1 VIVAALSLWFALAPP
16 QVSTAMEHVRAGV
29 EAHQSGQLDSAIAEF
44 QQATELDPQLALA
57 FVDLGAMY
65 VEKRDFGAAIAP
77 LKRAL
82 ELNPNVAGAHQ
93 LLGYALLGQGY
104 PTEAIPHFEQA
115 HDDDTLGIALLEA
128 GDYARAVPLLQ
139 KSLAKNPNDPDLL
152 YDYGRASGLLSKQ
165 VFDDLEARFPN
176 SPRSHQMMAQNYA
189 ALRDVPNAE
198 KEYREALRLRPEI
211 SGLHLELGEVYAR
224 AQQWD
229 QAEQEYRAETQIQP
243 GNAEAAYRLG
253 EALVQE
259 GKFHDARVAL
269 SHSDQLKP
277 DMPETLYMLGKAA
290 SLDGDGALA
299 ERSWKR
305 VLDLEKG
312 TPLVAQAHFS
322 LSGLYRKQGK
332 AQQAAHEMEEFRA
345 LSKAGQTPE
354 PPQ

>member
-1 VIVAALSLWFALAPP
+1 
-16 QVSTAMEHVRAGV
+16 MEHVRAGV
-29 EAHQSGQLDSAIAEF
+29 EAHKSGQLDSAIAEF
-44 QQATELDPQLALA
+44 LEATKLDPQLALA

-82 ELNPNVAGAHQ
+82 ELNPAVEGAHQ
-93 LLGYALLGQGY
+93 LLGYALLGEGRAA
-104 PTEAIPHFEQA
+104 EAIPHFEQA
-115 HDDDTLGIALLEA
+115 HDDDTLGIALLES
-128 GDYARAVPLLQ
+128 GDYSRAVPLLQ

-152 YDYGRASGLLSKQ
+152 YYYGRASGLLSKQ

-189 ALRDVPNAE
+189 VLRDVPNAE
-198 KEYREALRLRPEI
+198 KEYREALRLRPQT

-224 AQQWD
+224 AEEWD
-229 QAEQEYRAETQIQP
+229 KAEEEYRAETQIQP
-243 GNAEAAYRLG
+243 GSAEAAYRLG

-259 GKFHDARVAL
+259 GKFRDARLAL
-269 SHSDQLKP
+269 SNSDRLKK

-290 SLDGDGALA
+290 SLDGDASLA
-299 ERSWKR
+299 EKSWKR
-305 VLDLEKG
+305 VLDLEKD
-312 TPLVAQAHFS
+312 TPLVAQTHFA

-332 AQQAAHEMEEFRA
+332 TQEASHEMELFRA
-345 LSKAGQTPE
+345 LSTAGQTQE